1 MDINDLEKIKSV
13 LIKIDNLNKLNL
25 DENSRLFIK
34 EISQDNNFLNDFIE
48 KNGED
53 GLFIII
59 NGILEN
65 LHNSYQN
72 IIESKKYFR
81 EEDLK
86 ISKEIIN
93 EMFLNKNKQL
103 DYKTNNDFIN
113 IEQEENDRDKINEIL
128 NKLKQ

>member
-1 MDINDLEKIKSV
+1 M
-13 LIKIDNLNKLNL
+13 
-25 DENSRLFIK
+25 
-34 EISQDNNFLNDFIE
+34 
-48 KNGED
+48 
-53 GLFIII
+53 FIII

-72 IIESKKYFR
+72 IIESKKYFT

>member
-72 IIESKKYFR
+72 IIESKKYFT

-103 DYKTNNDFIN
+103 DYKLLT
-113 IEQEENDRDKINEIL
+113 
-128 NKLKQ
+128 

>member
-34 EISQDNNFLNDFIE
+34 EISQDNNFLKDFIE

-72 IIESKKYFR
+72 IIESKKYFT

-103 DYKTNNDFIN
+103 DYKLLT
-113 IEQEENDRDKINEIL
+113 
-128 NKLKQ
+128 